1 MKITKFPQSCLL
13 IETKDKK
20 ILVDPGDLK
29 YKEEYFDIWNNVDI
43 ILITHKHPD
52 HCNTEILEKLNKNII
67 IYSTKEVAETNKSL
81 KISIIKENDI
91 IELENI
97 KIEVVHAIHGYQ
109 PLLKGAKEVHE
120 NVGYIIDDGDT
131 RIYTTSDTICFK
143 NNYKANILCIP
154 VTGHGLTMSAF
165 EASLYAKEIGAV
177 LTIPI
182 HMDNPAF
189 PPNFDF
195 IKEMFEK
202 YEVEYEILG
211 NDESIEINSEVYYGK
226 SIENKRSGRSHFNNE
241 V

>member
-13 IETKDKK
+13 IETKGKK
-20 ILVDPGDLK
+20 ILVDPGNLK
-29 YKEEYFDIWNNVDI
+29 HKEEYLDIWKQADI

-52 HCNTEILEKLNKNII
+52 HCNNEVLEKLNKDIT
-67 IYSTKEVAETNKSL
+67 IYSTKEVQEANQNLS
-81 KISIIKENDI
+81 IHIIKENDV
-91 IELENI
+91 IELGNI

-120 NVGYIIDDGDT
+120 NVGYIIDDGQN
-131 RIYTTSDTICFK
+131 RLYTTSDTICFR
-143 NNYKANILCIP
+143 NEYKADILCTP

-165 EASLYAKEIGAV
+165 EAALYAKEVGAV

-189 PPNFDF
+189 PPDLDY

-202 YEVEYEILG
+202 YEVEYEVLE
-211 NDESIEINSEVYYGK
+211 NDESIEVE
-226 SIENKRSGRSHFNNE
+226 
-241 V
+241 

>member
-13 IETKDKK
+13 IETKGKK
-20 ILVDPGDLK
+20 ILVDPGNLK
-29 YKEEYFDIWNNVDI
+29 YKEEYLDIWNNVDI

-52 HCNTEILEKLNKNII
+52 HCNTEILEKLNRNII

-91 IELENI
+91 IELDNI

-109 PLLKGAKEVHE
+109 PLLKGAKDVHE
-120 NVGYIIDDGDT
+120 NVGYIIDDGQN
-131 RIYTTSDTICFK
+131 RLYTTSDTICFK
-143 NNYKANILCIP
+143 NDYKADILCIP

-165 EASLYAKEIGAV
+165 EAALYAKEIGAE

-202 YEVEYEILG
+202 YEVEYEILE
-211 NDESIEINSEVYYGK
+211 NDESIEVE
-226 SIENKRSGRSHFNNE
+226 
-241 V
+241 